1 MPSQEFEKLKSL
13 LAEDVSDIEA
23 YVKTLQNAGVVFT
36 ADYKTEMTSDN
47 KLLLAVHIHAPEELT
62 FSSGEKIGISQLD
75 FNTLSEKLS
84 KPVEKALKEA
94 GDTLIKELLFYGME
108 KNQ

>member
-47 KLLLAVHIHAPEELT
+47 KLLLAVHIHAPEE
-62 FSSGEKIGISQLD
+62 FIRNFFDLD
-75 FNTLSEKLS
+75 RVQIHKLS
-84 KPVEKALKEA
+84 MCRIQ
-94 GDTLIKELLFYGME
+94 TELPAKFTKTMIFTT
-108 KNQ
+108 